1 MHSLL
6 DLCKAFDSLLNCLSE
21 MGVSGSE
28 LAWFTNYLSNRLQQ
42 VKLNGS
48 TSSWTTVKGGIPQ
61 GSALGPLLFLIY
73 VNEMPSIVKF
83 GKLLKF
89 ADDTTLTCSGSDF
102 DSMKMQLSHDFHVK
116 P

>member
-28 LAWFTNYLSNRLQQ
+28 LAWFTNYLSNRLQR

-83 GKLLKF
+83 GKLLQF
-89 ADDTTLTCSGSDF
+89 ADDTTLICCGSDF
-102 DSMKMQLSHDFHVK
+102 DSVKMQLSHDLHVK